1 MSEKKGYVSVSKGV
15 HKKLTICKSLC
26 NLQKLYTALKK
37 HTNVNIGFSMFC
49 ASLVDIAAGDVINID
64 SMQPHGS

>member
-1 MSEKKGYVSVSKGV
+1 MSEKKDHVSVSKGV
-15 HKKLTICKSLC
+15 HKKLTICKSLS
-26 NLQKLYTALKK
+26 NLQELYTALKK

-64 SMQPHGS
+64 SMHPRGP